1 MDTFSAEE
9 IHDVSQS
16 ISDSRLHTEERP
28 KSGDSNEEE
37 RFALT
42 DSLNSLDTRI
52 GDIEDGS
59 SLKLTMHE
67 DLNRRRLKIINSF
80 RIGSVVSSRSG
91 SSRPSTGMSGYRGKT
106 PLPFVIDRIVSQRGD
121 EL

>member
-1 MDTFSAEE
+1 MDTLLIKE

-16 ISDSRLHTEERP
+16 KSNSRPQSEERP
-28 KSGDSNEEE
+28 RSGDSSEEE
-37 RFALT
+37 RCAMT
-42 DSLNSLDTRI
+42 DSINSIETRT

-59 SLKLTMHE
+59 SLKRTIHE

-80 RIGSVVSSRSG
+80 RIGSVVSSHSG
-91 SSRPSTGMSGYRGKT
+91 SSRPSTDIGYRGRT
-106 PLPFVIDRIVSQRGD
+106 PLPLVIDHIVSQRGD